1 MAAHEFRLTKY
12 DRALRV
18 EGIGAFEGDDWT
30 SISDIGETFSGQRLT
45 LADYLDVEAK
55 HLVAVASFIEES
67 DVLELVARDVGDPF
81 GRFRVTEGARLS
93 PVEAI
98 EVVRQLLREE
108 GWCRLEA
115 GESFFIHAGYDYY
128 LYVGSDRACPQ
139 SVERAERLGLFVDP
153 DFPSPYHRENFD
165 AD

>member
-1 MAAHEFRLTKY
+1 M
-12 DRALRV
+12 
-18 EGIGAFEGDDWT
+18 
-30 SISDIGETFSGQRLT
+30 FSGQRLT
-45 LADYLDVEAK
+45 LADYLDFEAK

-67 DVLELVARDVGDPF
+67 DVLELVARDVEDSF
-81 GRFRVTEGARLS
+81 GRFRVAERARLS

-108 GWCRLEA
+108 GWCRLED
-115 GESFFIHAGYDYY
+115 GERFFIHAGYDYY
-128 LYVGSDRACPQ
+128 LFVGSDWPCTE

-153 DFPSPYHRENFD
+153 DFPSPYHRENLD